1 MQRIALI
8 GAADGAV
15 ALSMPEAPGGVKAR
29 CLQGLAG
36 CLNCWQGVFL
46 GGFLQGNRCRGR
58 WHDACGVRATDLS

>member
-29 CLQGLAG
+29 CLQSLI
-36 CLNCWQGVFL
+36 VSL
-46 GGFLQGNRCRGR
+46 GNAWLFQVKRESVSTL
-58 WHDACGVRATDLS
+58 LI